1 MVLDINYMNQEQVFK
16 LVFVVAVGI
25 FCLTVIGFFLLGVK
39 IILLFTPEIQFMG
52 LSFKNVLL
60 R

>member
-1 MVLDINYMNQEQVFK
+1 MNQEQVFK
-16 LVFVVAVGI
+16 LVFVVAGGI